1 MNRTDV
7 VRAVSNRTE
16 VPVAQVETILGA
28 FLEVVGLSLACGEEV
43 NLRTFGK
50 FEPRNRKPVVR
61 RNPKTGVEHHVPEK
75 VSVGFIPS
83 PNLKDRLNSN

>member
-7 VRAVSNRTE
+7 VRAVSNRTKT
-16 VPVAQVETILGA
+16 PVADVDTIVTA

-50 FEPRNRKPVVR
+50 FEPRKRKAVVR
-61 RNPKTGVEHHVPEK
+61 RNPKTGIDHHVPEK
-75 VSVGFIPS
+75 LSVGFVPS
-83 PNLKDRLNSN
+83 PNLKTRLNVN